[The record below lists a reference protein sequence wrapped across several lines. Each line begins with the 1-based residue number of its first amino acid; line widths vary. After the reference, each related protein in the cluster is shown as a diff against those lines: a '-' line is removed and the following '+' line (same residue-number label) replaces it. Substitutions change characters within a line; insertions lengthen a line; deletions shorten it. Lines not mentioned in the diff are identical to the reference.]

1 MTVVLSD
8 DFFMTKTVIPNKFF
22 EILMSRNGTENV
34 LNALTI
40 KVHCQDLKYK
50 YTFEN

>member
-40 KVHCQDLKYK
+40 ISTLSRSKVQIHI
-50 YTFEN
+50 